1 MTTNPEVVNVVDTS
15 TGTKPVTHTAL
26 VAVNKESTQV
36 IPFTVQRGSISRPA
50 PIRIIAIK
58 LTANIKDGLVRR
70 PNRRTRPLDKLRKEA
85 VYTYGIEIIL
95 STMIGISPK
104 CL

>member
-1 MTTNPEVVNVVDTS
+1 MTTNPEVVNVVDAS

-36 IPFTVQRGSISRPA
+36 IPFTVQRGSISKPA

-70 PNRRTRPLDKLRKEA
+70 PNRRTSPLDKLRKER
-85 VYTYGIEIIL
+85 T
-95 STMIGISPK
+95 SNNRR
-104 CL
+104 

>member
-36 IPFTVQRGSISRPA
+36 IPFYRA
-50 PIRIIAIK
+50 A
-58 LTANIKDGLVRR
+58 A
-70 PNRRTRPLDKLRKEA
+70 EA
-85 VYTYGIEIIL
+85 
-95 STMIGISPK
+95 STNLLQSE
-104 CL
+104 

>member
-36 IPFTVQRGSISRPA
+36 IPFTVPVS
-50 PIRIIAIK
+50 
-58 LTANIKDGLVRR
+58 
-70 PNRRTRPLDKLRKEA
+70 
-85 VYTYGIEIIL
+85 YTHLFDTIVSQHILIECRFL
-95 STMIGISPK
+95 QMG
-104 CL
+104 